1 MERYNALTVQQ
12 GTNGIYR
19 VIIFFCEVKP
29 TNLVFK
35 VCKRRK
41 KQVSHLAMVI
51 SDLPRVGK
59 TKYILT

>member
-1 MERYNALTVQQ
+1 MERYNALMVQQ

-19 VIIFFCEVKP
+19 VIIFSVRLNRP
-29 TNLVFK
+29 NLVFK
-35 VCKRRK
+35 GCKRRK

-59 TKYILT
+59 QNIF